1 MYGHCQKKGKMIILI
16 ASQTTVTM
24 SGLRLCTRIFCSVRA
39 SSSNSRQLSGPSCVT
54 SNRKFAPDLK
64 RKQFEREE

>member
-1 MYGHCQKKGKMIILI
+1 MIILT

-54 SNRKFAPDLK
+54 NKRKFAPDLRKENSLREK
-64 RKQFEREE
+64 RTKEVNNF

>member
-39 SSSNSRQLSGPSCVT
+39 SRSNSRQLSGPSCVT
-54 SNRKFAPDLK
+54 SNLKLAPDLQ
-64 RKQFEREE
+64 RRQF

>member
-1 MYGHCQKKGKMIILI
+1 MIILT

-39 SSSNSRQLSGPSCVT
+39 SSNSSRQLSGPSCVT
-54 SNRKFAPDLK
+54 SNRKLAPDL
-64 RKQFEREE
+64 REESLREEYERFIQLI